1 MKRPK
6 VLSATFAKT
15 VNRPGRYGDGRGSYG
30 LSLLVKPMSNGR
42 LSKSWSQRLLING
55 KPFMIGL
62 GAYPVVTLAEAR
74 DAALENQRTLAR
86 GKDPRGGAPTF
97 GEAVETVIG
106 IHAEGWKDGGK
117 SVKQWRASL
126 RDYAMPSLGQKR
138 VSDIT
143 TADVMAVL
151 LPSWQAKPET
161 MRRVRQRIGAVMKW
175 SIAKGY
181 REDNPAGEALTAA
194 LPKNAT
200 VRVHQ
205 KALPYAEVGASIAK
219 IRASG
224 AYWATV
230 ACFEFMTL
238 TVVRSG
244 EARLARW
251 DEINLE
257 TATWTIP
264 AARMKAKREHRV
276 PLSGRAMEV
285 LSEAQEVADGSGLIF
300 PSMTGRAMSDSTMS
314 KLIRENGI
322 GCVPHG
328 MRSSARDWMSE
339 CTDAPREVCELALAH
354 VNSDRVEAA
363 YRRTD
368 LFERRRAL
376 MQGWADQIVNK

>member
-1 MKRPK
+1 MNNHVRESNVKRPK
-6 VLSATFAKT
+6 TLSATFAKT
-15 VNRPGRYGDGRGSYG
+15 VNRPGRYGDGRGSHG

-194 LPKNAT
+194 
-200 VRVHQ
+200 V
-205 KALPYAEVGASIAK
+205 AEK
-219 IRASG
+219 CNRARPSKSP
-224 AYWATV
+224 AP
-230 ACFEFMTL
+230 C
-238 TVVRSG
+238 RSG
-244 EARLARW
+244 
-251 DEINLE
+251 
-257 TATWTIP
+257 
-264 AARMKAKREHRV
+264 RV
-276 PLSGRAMEV
+276 DCQDSSVRGV
-285 LSEAQEVADGSGLIF
+285 LGNRCLFRVYDPDRCTERGSKTRQVG
-300 PSMTGRAMSDSTMS
+300 
-314 KLIRENGI
+314 
-322 GCVPHG
+322 
-328 MRSSARDWMSE
+328 
-339 CTDAPREVCELALAH
+339 
-354 VNSDRVEAA
+354 
-363 YRRTD
+363 
-368 LFERRRAL
+368 
-376 MQGWADQIVNK
+376 